1 MSAAPLKIM
10 VVDDEPLAREGIAM
24 LLRDESEFE
33 FIGACEDGRSA
44 LVQIRLQRPDLLFLD
59 VQMPWF
65 GGVEVIMAAH
75 EARARGVPFRLLD
88 AHQGETLEALGETL
102 VPQARE
108 AGIAHFIDQQCS
120 VPPHEALLSA
130 RIGNVPPPF
139 ANFYRAA
146 LTEIDR
152 QCGAKHGKPFAEL
165 AAAEQNEFINQMRQG
180 RHADWK
186 GPPQQRIYGIFR
198 DDGVDVVYGTVEGFE
213 RLGVPYMPHILPKA
227 RW

>member
-1 MSAAPLKIM
+1 MDPVRDPIKRRTFMQGAA
-10 VVDDEPLAREGIAM
+10 
-24 LLRDESEFE
+24 
-33 FIGACEDGRSA
+33 IGALAFS
-44 LVQIRLQRPDLLFLD
+44 V
-59 VQMPWF
+59 
-65 GGVEVIMAAH
+65 GGVEVMLAPGQ
-75 EARARGVPFRLLD
+75 ARAQGVPLKVLS
-88 AHQGETLEALGETL
+88 AAEAKSLEAVSEAL
-102 VPQARE
+102 VPGARQA
-108 AGIAHFIDQQCS
+108 GVAHFIDQQCS

-152 QCGAKHGKPFAEL
+152 QCGAKHGKPFAEIT
-165 AAAEQNEFINQMRQG
+165 AAEQNEFINQMRQG